1 MSKFCAKYMPQ
12 VIRQMPAYNRGNW
25 ISSSVASREHGAAL
39 TQVFHKMDD
48 MLRDEK
54 FYTEVQRCARARS
67 SYGRTERAECVG
79 VARRELTARA
89 MERRGRSPWVTRG

>member
-12 VIRQMPAYNRGNW
+12 VIRQMPAYNRG
-25 ISSSVASREHGAAL
+25 EHGAAL

-79 VARRELTARA
+79 VARRGLTARS